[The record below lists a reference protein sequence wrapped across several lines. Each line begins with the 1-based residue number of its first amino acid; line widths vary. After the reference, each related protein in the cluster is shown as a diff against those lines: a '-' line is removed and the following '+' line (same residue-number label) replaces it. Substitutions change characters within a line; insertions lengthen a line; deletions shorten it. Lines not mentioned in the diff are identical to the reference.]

1 MDGQREEDLDGGV
14 EQGMGE
20 ENSDGQDEENNAV
33 VQ

>member
-1 MDGQREEDLDGGV
+1 MDGQRKEDLDGGM
-14 EQGMGE
+14 EQGVGE